1 MRNTAQKKE
10 QFLTVYAKRLCNVT
24 ETCRAIGIERKTFY
38 RWYNGDARFKK
49 AVDDTSEVRIDFVE
63 NALNLK
69 IQSGDTA
76 AIIFFLKT
84 KGKHRGYVERVEN
97 TVSVQVEQPLFGDYD
112 ESKEC

>member
-1 MRNTAQKKE
+1 M
-10 QFLTVYAKRLCNVT
+10 
-24 ETCRAIGIERKTFY
+24 
-38 RWYNGDARFKK
+38 
-49 AVDDTSEVRIDFVE
+49 RIDFAE

-97 TVSVQVEQPLFGDYD
+97 AVSVQVEQPLFGDYD